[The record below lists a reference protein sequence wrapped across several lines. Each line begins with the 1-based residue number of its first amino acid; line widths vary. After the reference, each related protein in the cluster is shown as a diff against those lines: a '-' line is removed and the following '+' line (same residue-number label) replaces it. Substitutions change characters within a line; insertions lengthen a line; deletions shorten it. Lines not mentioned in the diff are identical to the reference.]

1 VLMAAVLWGSTGTA
15 QELGAAGASPLS
27 VGAVRL
33 AVGAIAL
40 VLIATLTGG
49 FRGVRSIPPRW
60 GVAMAIG
67 VALYQASFFAAV
79 RTTGVA
85 LGTVVAIG
93 SAPPLTGLVVWMLT
107 GRIPDRRWVVSTV
120 VAIAGVVFISTPD
133 VVTVGGVMLALA
145 AGASYAVYAVAAER
159 LVRVVTAPAAMAIGF
174 GGGALVLSPL
184 LIWADLA
191 WLRTG
196 SGALTALWL
205 GLVATALAYV
215 LFGSGLVST
224 PVATVAT
231 LSLAEPVTAFVL
243 GVAVVGER
251 PDALG
256 WFGAALVLAALG
268 WISRQTAPTRG

>member
-1 VLMAAVLWGSTGTA
+1 MLAAVLWGSTGTA
-15 QELGAAGASPLS
+15 QELGAPGASPLS

-33 AVGAIAL
+33 AVGAVAL
-40 VLIATLTGG
+40 VGIATLTDG
-49 FRGVRSIPPRW
+49 FRGVRSIPLRW
-60 GVAMAIG
+60 AVAMAIG

-93 SAPPLTGLVVWMLT
+93 SAPPLTGLLVWMLT
-107 GRIPDRRWVVSTV
+107 GRIPDRRWVVATV

-133 VVTVGGVMLALA
+133 VVTVRGVMLALA

-159 LVRVVTAPAAMAIGF
+159 LVAVVAASTAMAIGF

-184 LIWADLA
+184 LIWADLT
-191 WLRTG
+191 WVRTG
-196 SGALTALWL
+196 AGTLTALWL
-205 GLVATALAYV
+205 GLAATALAYV
-215 LFGSGLVST
+215 LFGSGLVSI

-231 LSLAEPVTAFVL
+231 LSLAEPLTAFVL

-268 WISRQTAPTRG
+268 WMNRRTTAP

>member
-1 VLMAAVLWGSTGTA
+1 MLAAVLWGSTGTA
-15 QELGAAGASPLS
+15 QELGAPGASPLS

-33 AVGAIAL
+33 AIGAVAL
-40 VLIATLTGG
+40 VGIATLTDG
-49 FRGVRSIPPRW
+49 FRGVRSIPLRW
-60 GVAMAIG
+60 AVAMAIG

-93 SAPPLTGLVVWMLT
+93 SAPPLTGLLVWMLT
-107 GRIPDRRWVVSTV
+107 GRIPDRRWVVATV

-133 VVTVGGVMLALA
+133 VVTVRGVMLALA

-159 LVRVVTAPAAMAIGF
+159 LVAVVAASTAMAIGF

-184 LIWADLA
+184 LIWADLT
-191 WLRTG
+191 WVRTG
-196 SGALTALWL
+196 AGTLTALWL
-205 GLVATALAYV
+205 GLAATALAYV
-215 LFGSGLVST
+215 LFGSGLVSI

-231 LSLAEPVTAFVL
+231 LSLAEPLTAFVL
-243 GVAVVGER
+243 GVAVLGER

-268 WISRQTAPTRG
+268 WMNRRTTAP

>member
-1 VLMAAVLWGSTGTA
+1 MLAAVLWGSTGTA
-15 QELGAAGASPLS
+15 QELGAPGASPLS

-33 AVGAIAL
+33 AVGAVAL
-40 VLIATLTGG
+40 VGIATLTDG
-49 FRGVRSIPPRW
+49 FRGVRSIPLRW
-60 GVAMAIG
+60 AVAMAIG

-93 SAPPLTGLVVWMLT
+93 SAPPLTGLLVWMLT
-107 GRIPDRRWVVSTV
+107 GRIPDRRWVVATV

-133 VVTVGGVMLALA
+133 VVTVRGVMLALA

-159 LVRVVTAPAAMAIGF
+159 LVAVVAASTAMAIGF

-184 LIWADLA
+184 LIWADLT
-191 WLRTG
+191 WVRTG
-196 SGALTALWL
+196 AGTLTALWL
-205 GLVATALAYV
+205 GLAATALAYV
-215 LFGSGLVST
+215 LFGSGLVSI

-231 LSLAEPVTAFVL
+231 LSLAEPLTAFVL
-243 GVAVVGER
+243 GVAVLGER

-268 WISRQTAPTRG
+268 WMNRRTTAP